1 MFVKC
6 NSSRKTGAGLFR
18 AGQVYQIAKGDH
30 KRLAAIKPHLESGA
44 MVKVTQAEAAKAM
57 AAVVQMG
64 DAPMKAAPVAKAKTD
79 AATAAMAADA
89 AKGEGAE

>member
-18 AGQVYQIAKGDH
+18 AGQVYQIGKGDH

-44 MVKVTQAEAAKAM
+44 MAEVNKAEAAKAM

-64 DAPMKAAPVAKAKTD
+64 DAPMKAAPVVKAKAD
-79 AATAAMAADA
+79 AAKAADA